1 MPARKCFT
9 ETRFFGRLLGKGAD
23 GVEATD
29 VAVQAVVLAARTIL
43 ESGGETYRAEETVT
57 RMCNAF
63 AMPDA
68 EILAFPTGF
77 TLAVRKPEGG
87 TETRVMRIQHRRI
100 NLGMIN
106 DVNTVSRNA
115 VSGEFTAEEALAA
128 ITALRSHPLAP
139 APRQIVLFALAA
151 GAFSVMFG
159 GGLKECLMCFLVGA
173 LMQACMPLYAIARLP
188 LLLVSLASGVLA
200 AGLSLV
206 LLSAFGGTQAAVIS
220 GAIMPLL
227 PGLSMTN
234 AVRDTMRGDLL
245 SGMARATEALLSA
258 VLLAAGVAVVLML

>member
-1 MPARKCFT
+1 M
-9 ETRFFGRLLGKGAD
+9 RFFGTLFGKGAED
-23 GVEATD
+23 LERTD

-43 ESGGETYRAEETVT
+43 ESGGETYRAEETVM

-63 AMPDA
+63 GMPEA

-77 TLAVRKPEGG
+77 TLAVRKPDGG

-115 VSGEFTAEEALAA
+115 VAGRLTAEEALAA
-128 ITALRSHPLAP
+128 IADLRAHPMPP
-139 APRQIVLFALAA
+139 APRQIALFALAA

-159 GGLKECLMCFLVGA
+159 GGIKECLMCCLVGA
-173 LMQACMPLYAIARLP
+173 VMQACMPLYAIARLP

-200 AGLSLV
+200 AGLSGL
-206 LLSAFGGTQAAVIS
+206 LLSLFGGGQAAVIS

-258 VLLAAGVAVVLML
+258 VMLAAGVAVVLML

>member
-1 MPARKCFT
+1 MAQ
-9 ETRFFGRLLGKGAD
+9 
-23 GVEATD
+23 TD
-29 VAVQAVVLAARTIL
+29 AAVQAVVLAARTIL
-43 ESGGETYRAEETVT
+43 ESGGETYRAEETVM

-63 AMPDA
+63 GLPDA

-77 TLAVRKPEGG
+77 TLAVRKPDGG

-100 NLGMIN
+100 NLGLIN
-106 DVNTVSRNA
+106 DVNAVSRNVVA
-115 VSGEFTAEEALAA
+115 GSLTADEALQA
-128 ITALRSHPLAP
+128 ISGLRAHPLPP
-139 APRQIVLFALAA
+139 APRQIALFALAA

-159 GGLKECLMCFLVGA
+159 GGLRECMICLAVGA
-173 LMQACMPLYAIARLP
+173 LMQACMPLYALAKLP

-200 AGLSLV
+200 AGMSL
-206 LLSAFGGTQAAVIS
+206 LLLGVFGGAQEAVIS

-258 VLLAAGVAVVLML
+258 VMLAAGVAVVLML